1 MFSIKLFYDNLFKL
15 FQVDINIY
23 QAQLNSVIQLIIFY
37 PLIKSSET
45 IKQLKFNRWPRSM
58 LETYQANF

>member
-45 IKQLKFNRWPRSM
+45 IKQLKFNR
-58 LETYQANF
+58 